1 MMRASNSVYLSVDIE
16 TAGPVPS
23 DYALLAIGACRMDQ
37 PDVSF
42 YVELHPDRE
51 NIQQSAVEISG
62 LEPER
67 LKLEGTPPPEAM
79 QAFETWV
86 LEQIPKGGQAI
97 FVAFN
102 APFDWMFV
110 ADYFHR
116 YLGRNPFGHRA
127 LDIKALFM
135 GKFGVPWDRT
145 GMDAITHELGLSI
158 QLSHNALEDAR
169 DQACIFNTL
178 LPSRTDPS
186 MDEEIK

>member
-1 MMRASNSVYLSVDIE
+1 MRASNSVFISVDIE

-37 PDVSF
+37 PDISF
-42 YVELHPDRE
+42 YLEFRPDRE
-51 NIQQSAVEISG
+51 KFEQSAIEISG

-67 LKLEGTPPPEAM
+67 LKQEGTPPPQAM
-79 QAFETWV
+79 QAFESWI
-86 LEQIPKGGQAI
+86 LEQIPKGGQAV

-135 GKFGVPWDRT
+135 GKFGVPWHLT
-145 GMDAITHELGLSI
+145 GMDAVTRELGLKI
-158 QLSHNALEDAR
+158 RLSHNALEDAR
-169 DQACIFNTL
+169 DQARIFNSIVR
-178 LPSRTDPS
+178 SRTDLS
-186 MDEEIK
+186 AQEEIK